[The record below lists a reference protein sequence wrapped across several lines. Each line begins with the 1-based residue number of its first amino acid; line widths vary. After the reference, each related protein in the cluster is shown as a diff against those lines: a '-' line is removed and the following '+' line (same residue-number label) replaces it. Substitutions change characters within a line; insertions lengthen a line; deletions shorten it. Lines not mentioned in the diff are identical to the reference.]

1 MNKIK
6 INTGK
11 VGLVTRDAQFER
23 VITAGT
29 YRFWRS
35 NDIEVYDLSEAFEP
49 ALDLKMLLKNSA
61 LADMLYTV
69 TVQENNV
76 ALLYADNKFVDVLTE
91 GQYAYWNENI
101 KYHTVNTFMNEAL
114 KVGDYL
120 NAMLK
125 NAKLAEM
132 LHVID
137 VKDDEIAML
146 YADGIF
152 KSVLT
157 TGKYAYWKELINY
170 TWIVS
175 DLTEMDIPDSIDT
188 NTLLRAEVAKYVRAY
203 TVESYEKGLLFM
215 EGEFKAEID
224 TGIYYFWKNTTPI
237 SVLKADMRQQRLE
250 LTGQE
255 ILTKDKAALRVNFS
269 TQYKVTDIQKAL
281 VENKDYVA
289 QLYILAQ
296 LHLRAF
302 IGAMTLDELLEKK
315 EESTSM
321 VFDTLKAK
329 AMHLGVEVTDCG
341 IKDII
346 LPGEVKEIMN
356 QVLIAQKKAQANLI
370 TRREETAST
379 RSLLNTAKLMEDNQ
393 MLYKLKEMEYVEKIA
408 EKINSIS
415 LSGGTQVVDQLRDIF
430 TKP

>member
-1 MNKIK
+1 M
-6 INTGK
+6 
-11 VGLVTRDAQFER
+11 RDDKFYRAL
-23 VITAGT
+23 TSGT
-29 YRFWRS
+29 YRFWRKETV
-35 NDIEVYDLSEAFEP
+35 DVYDTNEAFEP
-49 ALDLKMLLKNSA
+49 QRNLKLMLKNST
-61 LADMLYTV
+61 LADMLFTV
-69 TVQENNV
+69 TVKENNV

-91 GQYAYWNENI
+91 GQYAYWNEDI
-101 KYHTVNTFMNEAL
+101 DYHTVNAFMNEQL

-120 NAMLK
+120 TTMLK
-125 NAKLAEM
+125 NDKLAEM

-157 TGKYAYWKELINY
+157 TGKHAYWKGLINY

-175 DLTEMDIPDSIDT
+175 DLTEMEIPDSIDT
-188 NTLLRAEVAKYVRAY
+188 NTLLRKEVAPYVRGY
-203 TVESYEKGLLFM
+203 TVESYEKGLLFV
-215 EGEFKAEID
+215 EGQLKEEID
-224 TGIYYFWKNTTPI
+224 TGIYYFWKNATPI
-237 SVLKADMRQQRLE
+237 SVLKADMRLQTLD

-255 ILTKDKAALRVNFS
+255 ILTKDKAALRVNFT
-269 TQYKVTDIQKAL
+269 TQYKVTDIRKAL
-281 VENKDYVA
+281 VANKDYVA

-302 IGAMTLDELLEKK
+302 IGSMTLDELLEKK
-315 EESTSM
+315 DESAPM
-321 VFDTLKAK
+321 VIETLKAK
-329 AMHLGVEVTDCG
+329 ALHLGVEVTDCG
-341 IKDII
+341 IKDVI

-356 QVLIAQKKAQANLI
+356 QVLIAQKKAQANTI

-408 EKINSIS
+408 DKINSIS
-415 LSGGTQVVDQLRDIF
+415 LSGSTQVVDQLRDIF
-430 TKP
+430 TS

>member
-1 MNKIK
+1 MNKIT

-11 VGLVTRDAQFER
+11 VGLVMRNDEFQS
-23 VITAGT
+23 VLTAGT
-29 YRFWRS
+29 YRFWR
-35 NDIEVYDLSEAFEP
+35 NTEVDLYDLSEAFEP
-49 ALDLKMLLKNSA
+49 ALDLKKLLKNSA
-61 LADMLYTV
+61 LANKLFTV
-69 TVQENNV
+69 TVKENNV

-91 GQYAYWNENI
+91 GLYAYWNEDI
-101 KYHTVNTFMNEAL
+101 KYHIENAFMNEAL

-120 NAMLK
+120 NTMLK
-125 NAKLAEM
+125 NEKLAEM

-152 KSVLT
+152 KSVLN
-157 TGKYAYWKELINY
+157 TGKYAYWKGFINY

-175 DLTEMDIPDSIDT
+175 DLTEMEIPDNIDT

-203 TVESYEKGLLFM
+203 TVESYEKGLLFV
-215 EGEFKAEID
+215 EGELKEEID
-224 TGIYYFWKNTTPI
+224 TGIHYFWKNATPI

-250 LTGQE
+250 LAGQE
-255 ILTKDKAALRVNFS
+255 ILTKDKAALRVNFT
-269 TQYKVTDIQKAL
+269 TQYKVIDIQKAL

-289 QLYILAQ
+289 QLYILTQ
-296 LHLRAF
+296 LHLRSF
-302 IGAMTLDELLEKK
+302 IGSMTLDELLEKK
-315 EESTSM
+315 DESTPM
-321 VFDTLKAK
+321 VLDTLKAK
-329 AMHLGVEVTDCG
+329 ALHLGVEVTDCG
-341 IKDII
+341 IKDVI

-356 QVLIAQKKAQANLI
+356 QVLVAQKKAQANTI
-370 TRREETAST
+370 TRREETAAT

-408 EKINSIS
+408 DKINSIS

-430 TKP
+430 TS